1 MTEIRQWQ
9 LGLVWE
15 VVQAVYKSITDQN
28 SRQAKLQEFFYRELQ
43 KRDQDALLTILNSES
58 GRWFLMRLLDKTKVN
73 ADNFTGNSQTF
84 YNEGMR
90 KVGLLILND
99 IQNLG
104 ITGVKLKQKAELEYI
119 NTQIKAQKIVAEQ
132 LEGDDE

>member
-9 LGLVWE
+9 LGFVWE
-15 VVQAVYKSITDQN
+15 VVQVVYKSITDQN

>member
-15 VVQAVYKSITDQN
+15 VVQVVYKSITDQN

-90 KVGLLILND
+90 KVGLLIPND

>member
-15 VVQAVYKSITDQN
+15 VVQVVYKSITDQN

-99 IQNLG
+99 IQ
-104 ITGVKLKQKAELEYI
+104 VELKQKAELEYI

>member
-15 VVQAVYKSITDQN
+15 VVQVVYKSITDQN

-119 NTQIKAQKIVAEQ
+119 NTQTKAQKIVAEQ

>member
-15 VVQAVYKSITDQN
+15 VVQVVYKSITDQN

-73 ADNFTGNSQTF
+73 ADSFTGNSQTF

>member
-15 VVQAVYKSITDQN
+15 VVQVVYKSITDQN

-73 ADNFTGNSQTF
+73 ADNFTGNSQPF

>member
-15 VVQAVYKSITDQN
+15 VVQVVYKSITDQN

-58 GRWFLMRLLDKTKVN
+58 GRWF
-73 ADNFTGNSQTF
+73 NSQTF